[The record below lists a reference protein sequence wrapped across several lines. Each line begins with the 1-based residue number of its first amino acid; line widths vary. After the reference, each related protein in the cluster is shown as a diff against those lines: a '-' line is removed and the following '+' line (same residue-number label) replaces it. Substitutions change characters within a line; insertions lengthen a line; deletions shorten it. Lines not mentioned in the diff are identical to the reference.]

1 MLPGTEINLFQLP
14 FVPSVTIGPMLI
26 ALLLPPS
33 AAVFILLTLAAGKN
47 LGLKGAGILSSVAL
61 GTSALILFRVLLL
74 VMEKGTAVYERYSWF
89 SVGDIVIEFSLLSDF
104 FNLPLSLAIISLATA
119 SSIYSIEYIKE
130 KHDFELYFFNL
141 LLFATGMLGVTLA
154 TNLIQFYIF
163 FEGMNIPAFFLV
175 SGWGT
180 KKGKTIALKYILYVV
195 FGALCLLAGIVWV
208 YSLTN
213 SFGIHDIPAKLSV
226 IQYQGDNVNL
236 IRTVALLISV
246 GFGIKMGM
254 FPMHSWLP
262 DFHGEAPVP
271 IHALL
276 SAVMIKTGAYGL
288 VRVTYFFF
296 PQVILDASFILA
308 VLGLISMLWGAG
320 MALVQVDFKR
330 VLAYSSVNQIGYI
343 LLGLST
349 ATPAGIAGGLFHM
362 LTHGLAKGILL
373 YCAGSLVHSAGTKY
387 IPKLGGVA
395 RKMPVTATV
404 ALIGALAIAGTP
416 PLATFPSEFLIFAGT
431 FQAGFIVIA
440 VLGVCSTA
448 LTAGY
453 YLWTIKRMFFGPDSK
468 ELDIMYEKYIKKIEI
483 PDEGIPRRFE
493 DVHESPALMIIPM
506 LTIAIAVILIGIFP
520 QFILQI
526 IYPAAETLSNL
537 IGGA

>member
-1 MLPGTEINLFQLP
+1 MLPGTQLQFP
-14 FVPSVTIGPMLI
+14 YMLL
-26 ALLLPPS
+26 ALLLPPC
-33 AAVFILLTLAAGKN
+33 AAVVILLTLATGKK
-47 LGLKGAGILSSVAL
+47 LGLKGAGVFSSIVL
-61 GTSALILFRVLLL
+61 GTSSLLLIRVLFLAI
-74 VMEKGTAVYERYSWF
+74 ETGGAVYEQYYWF
-89 SVGDIVIEFSLLSDF
+89 SIGNITIEFSLLSDF
-104 FNLPLSLAIISLATA
+104 LNLPLSLAIILLTTV
-119 SSIYSIEYIKE
+119 SSVYSIEYISH
-130 KHDFELYFFNL
+130 KHDFELYYFLL

-154 TNLIQFYIF
+154 TNLIQFYVF
-163 FEGMNIPAFFLV
+163 FEGMNIPAYFLV

-180 KKGKTIALKYILYVV
+180 KKAKTIAMKYILYVV
-195 FGALCLLAGIVWV
+195 SGALCLLAGIVWC

-213 SFGIHDIPAKLSV
+213 SFGIYDIPAKLP
-226 IQYQGDNVNL
+226 IYHQNVNL
-236 IRTVALLISV
+236 IRTIALIIST

-254 FPMHSWLP
+254 FPVHSWLP

-288 VRVTYFFF
+288 VRITYFFF
-296 PQVILDASFILA
+296 PQVVLDASFILA
-308 VLGLISMLWGAG
+308 VLALITMWWGAG

-330 VLAYSSVNQIGYI
+330 VLAYSSVNQVGYI

-349 ATPAGIAGGLFHM
+349 GTTVGIAGGLFHM
-362 LTHGLAKGILL
+362 LTHGLAKGVLL

-395 RKMPVTATV
+395 RKMPITATV

-431 FQAGFIVIA
+431 FQAGFTIIA

-453 YLWTIKRMFFGPDSK
+453 YLWTMKRMFFGPDSK
-468 ELDIMYEKYIKKIEI
+468 ELDIMYDRYIKGIEI
-483 PDEGIPRRFE
+483 PDEGIPRKFE
-493 DVHESPALMIIPM
+493 DVHESPTLMIVPM
-506 LTIAIAVILIGIFP
+506 LIIAISVVVLGIFP
-520 QFILQI
+520 SFVLEL
-526 IYPAAETLSNL
+526 IYPVSEILSNL
-537 IGGA
+537 IGGV